1 MHEQVKADLDIAD
14 KVVRAVWGNFVATEP
29 TYVLRDLIVIEL
41 VKARSAEREACA
53 RIASGSDMSADC
65 DSRGATDM
73 ETGEVPCSAEA
84 RGEVCVCAERSEL
97 AHKIAA
103 KIRARAVS

>member
-1 MHEQVKADLDIAD
+1 MLTLDECYDVARRVAHGMPPSDFGSTRAIKAFGETL
-14 KVVRAVWGNFVATEP
+14 RA
-29 TYVLRDLIVIEL
+29 EL
-41 VKARSAEREACA
+41 VKEIEACA
-53 RIASGSDMSADC
+53 RVASGSDCADC
-65 DSRGATDM
+65 DDRGVTDP